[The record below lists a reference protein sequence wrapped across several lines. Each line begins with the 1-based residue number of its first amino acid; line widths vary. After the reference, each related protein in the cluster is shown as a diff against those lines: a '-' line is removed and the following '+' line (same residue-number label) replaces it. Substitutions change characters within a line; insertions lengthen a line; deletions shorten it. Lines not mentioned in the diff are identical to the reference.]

1 MDTIRIPK
9 NDKGYVITFTVYDAD
24 GAVYDLSSYTV
35 KCKAWDPEVSATKI
49 VDTTCT
55 QVGGGTGG
63 ICTWAIAAEDTDVVL
78 TMHAEL
84 ELTKTGYIESTD
96 PFEIEIYAGN

>member
-9 NDKGYVITFTVYDAD
+9 NDKGYVVTFTVTDSD
-24 GAVYDLSSYTV
+24 GDVYNLSSYTV
-35 KCKAWDPEVSATKI
+35 KLKAWDPEVTGTKI
-49 VDTTCT
+49 IETTCT

-63 ICTWAIAAEDTDVVL
+63 ICTWLIAAEDTDVVL

-84 ELTKTGYIESTD
+84 ELTKTGIIESTP
-96 PFEIEIYAGN
+96 PFEIEIWEGN

>member
-9 NDKGYVITFTVYDAD
+9 NDKGYTVTFTVYDANGD
-24 GAVYDLSSYTV
+24 AYDLSSYVV
-35 KCKAWDPEVSATKI
+35 KCKAWDPEVPGTKI

-55 QVGGGTGG
+55 QIGGGTGG
-63 ICTWAIAAEDTDVVL
+63 ICTWLIAAEDTDVVL

-84 ELTKTGYIESTD
+84 EFTKTGIIESTI
-96 PFEIEIYAGN
+96 PFEIEIYEGN